1 MSGIHTEN
9 RKFAP
14 LFSGIT
20 DILMEAYS
28 AYFQVDESRHSPTKS
43 GIKPNALPKYWM
55 YITYI
60 PPLGREPFSYLI
72 LGCREPVNWMSRANS
87 THAFFDGKNILG
99 HDIY

>member
-1 MSGIHTEN
+1 MSGIRTKI

-14 LFSGIT
+14 SFLGMT

-43 GIKPNALPKYWM
+43 EIRQSALPNYWM

-60 PPLGREPFSYLI
+60 PLLGREPFSYLI
-72 LGCREPVNWMSRANS
+72 SGSREPVNWMSSN
-87 THAFFDGKNILG
+87 
-99 HDIY
+99 